1 MALCWHDDDGRP
13 VVTVPR
19 PVGWLMTAANMALLA
34 LWGLLLLAGALLPA
48 PVVDGWIKGV
58 LGR

>member
-1 MALCWHDDDGRP
+1 MALCWGGDDRP
-13 VVTVPR
+13 VVRLSR
-19 PVGWLMTAANMALLA
+19 PVGWLVMLANMALLA

-48 PVVDGWIKGV
+48 PVVDAWIKGV